1 MLFCGQFGSQQREQR
16 VPNNITYR
24 PVGVVG
30 WAVSRTHGC
39 VDVHV
44 SSLRGRPLIMH
55 KVFIYDIEICIH
67 IQINIS

>member
-44 SSLRGRPLIMH
+44 SSTRGRPL
-55 KVFIYDIEICIH
+55 
-67 IQINIS
+67 